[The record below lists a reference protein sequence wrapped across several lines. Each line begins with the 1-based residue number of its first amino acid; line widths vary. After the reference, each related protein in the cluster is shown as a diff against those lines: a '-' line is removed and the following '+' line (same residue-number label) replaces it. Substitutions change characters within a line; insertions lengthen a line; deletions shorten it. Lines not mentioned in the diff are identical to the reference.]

1 MEMCKLSLV
10 ATAPGGHIG
19 LQIRLD
25 TKIIFDSKEALEN
38 HVFEHEFADSADAN
52 HVLEIEMMGKLPSD
66 TTINSKGEILSD
78 RAITIENIA
87 FDEIELGQLVTDLAT
102 YTHDFNGSRD
112 TIEDQFFGS
121 MGCNGIVRIEFS
133 SPVYLWM
140 LENM

>member
-10 ATAPGGHIG
+10 ASAPGGHIG

-25 TKIIFDSKEALEN
+25 TQVIFDSKDTLEN
-38 HVFEHEFADSADAN
+38 HVIEHEFADSADAV

-66 TTINSKGEILSD
+66 TQIDSAGTILSD
-78 RAITIENIA
+78 RAITIENLA
-87 FDEIELGQLVTDLAT
+87 FDEIALGQLVTDLAI
-102 YTHDFNGSRD
+102 YTHNFNGSQD
-112 TIEDQFFGS
+112 TIQDQFFGS

>member
-1 MEMCKLSLV
+1 MCKLSLV

-25 TKIIFDSKEALEN
+25 NQVIFDSKEALEN
-38 HVFEHEFADSADAN
+38 HLFEHEFADAADAS

-87 FDEIELGQLVTDLAT
+87 FDEIALGQLVTNLST

-112 TIEDQFFGS
+112 TIQDQFFGS